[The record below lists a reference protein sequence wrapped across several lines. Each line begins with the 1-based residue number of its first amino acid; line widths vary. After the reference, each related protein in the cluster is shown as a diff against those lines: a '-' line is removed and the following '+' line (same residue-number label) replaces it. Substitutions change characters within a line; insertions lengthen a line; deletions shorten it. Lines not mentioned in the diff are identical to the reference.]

1 MLIKLQTIKRLII
14 SLPLFNFKNIQI
26 RWRIIISIYFPL
38 LSLQTSKHNIK
49 FLSFVIDCIKVTTI
63 CWPYYLLTKSDEMGR
78 SRVSRSTRGR
88 GFLLTIQNDAL
99 SFLFDTDPPQLI
111 SREVVCKERGY
122 KFLQLNMT
130 PSSPCWPSRT
140 SIIAERV

>member
-1 MLIKLQTIKRLII
+1 MLDQIK
-14 SLPLFNFKNIQI
+14 
-26 RWRIIISIYFPL
+26 WRIIIPLYFSL
-38 LSLQTSKHNIK
+38 LSQTSKHNLK
-49 FLSFVIDCIKVTTI
+49 FLSFVRDCIKVTTI

-122 KFLQLNMT
+122 KFLQLKMA
-130 PSSPCWPSRT
+130 PSPAHLQPTYWPWPT
-140 SIIAERV
+140 SIISKEGIWYL